1 MVKIRLFRTGTNK
14 RPLYRVVAVDQ
25 RKKRQGRVLE
35 LLGTYDP
42 RGGGKVLV
50 DRVAVNRWVGLGAQL
65 SDTVNSLLRKLRDE
79 APATSTP
86 A

>member
-1 MVKIRLFRTGTNK
+1 MVKIRMFRTGTNK

-42 RGGGKVLV
+42 RGGGKISV

-65 SDTVNSLLRKLRDE
+65 SATVNSLLRKVRED
-79 APATSTP
+79 APAAPT